1 MRPAYHIQYL
11 MALTKVTIL
20 IILCLAVLSTLLAKF
35 QNLVYID
42 NDVPSNITFI
52 GSEGPYPNNQYR
64 HLMIFLQV
72 SDIHLSLFRDFTRG
86 PDLKRFCK
94 EVIPVIQPSV
104 VLATGDLVDATTP
117 DHLGS
122 RQFEEEWKTYQ
133 KILFESGVAK
143 ETVWLDIRGN
153 HDNFNTVSLDK
164 EDNLFRRYSI
174 QGHKHNR
181 SYNYTFH
188 HGSDT
193 YTFIGINA
201 CLEPGP
207 KRPFN
212 FLGIINQDEYRKL
225 QKMEEQSRNSNMT
238 IWFGHYPTSTIA
250 APYPGARELMRDS
263 GPYLCGH
270 LHTLGGMVPIMY
282 TLQSTGSL
290 ELELGDW
297 KDNRR
302 YRLAAVDHGI
312 FTFIDQNLNDWP
324 VILITNPKHA
334 LYGMPTVEPLSRIK
348 KSTHIRV
355 LTFSPSGIKL
365 VKLQIDDEPWQN
377 MTHVSKGL
385 YTLPWISEIYAEN
398 LHTIKVYVQNLY
410 YRVLTF
416 SPSGIK
422 LVKLQIDD
430 EPWQNMTH
438 VSKGL
443 YTLPWISEIY
453 AENLHTIK
461 VYVQDK
467 KGREKIIEQSFSLDG
482 SRPVFPLG
490 ARFALMGHISIGQTI
505 FSILMVIAVI
515 PLCILRCLH
524 HYGKTRF
531 IRIRA
536 ECNCVRRWLF
546 KFYLLSSVDH
556 LLWPIIFIAVYIAI
570 GPWFIG
576 EIIDGYIGACFVW
589 GIVIAGKVVPG
600 GLTFIAGSIFNSTKA
615 LLVIII
621 TYYSFFI
628 EIFNFFIGPWFI
640 GEIID
645 GYIGAC
651 FVWGIVI
658 AGKVVPG
665 GLTFIAGSIFMLT
678 FYIPVV
684 LLLTHCLYNR
694 YQVLLNIHKTK
705 CAISMYICQNV
716 SMIVFIIWQILC
728 AVGYYYSYGLM
739 AFLLG
744 FTTTWSVI
752 FVLVLWRITVTL
764 PYSKL
769 PVPIRPLNQ
778 EQQIGGEPLLLAED
792 LHSRDTGD
800 KIPMRN
806 QVSAS

>member
-72 SDIHLSLFRDFTRG
+72 SDIHLSLFRDFSRG

-133 KILFESGVAK
+133 KILFESGVSK

-212 FLGIINQDEYRKL
+212 FLGIINQDEYKKL

-302 YRLAAVDHGI
+302 YRLAAVDHGM

-334 LYGMPTVEPLSRIK
+334 LYGMPTIEPLSRIK

-385 YTLPWISEIYAEN
+385 YTIPWISEIYAEN
-398 LHTIKVYVQNLY
+398 LHTIKVYVQ
-410 YRVLTF
+410 
-416 SPSGIK
+416 
-422 LVKLQIDD
+422 
-430 EPWQNMTH
+430 
-438 VSKGL
+438 
-443 YTLPWISEIY
+443 
-453 AENLHTIK
+453 
-461 VYVQDK
+461 
-467 KGREKIIEQSFSLDG
+467 
-482 SRPVFPLG
+482 
-490 ARFALMGHISIGQTI
+490 GQTI

-536 ECNCVRRWLF
+536 ECNCIRRWLF

-556 LLWPIIFIAVYIAI
+556 LLWPIIFIAVYIA
-570 GPWFIG
+570 
-576 EIIDGYIGACFVW
+576 
-589 GIVIAGKVVPG
+589 
-600 GLTFIAGSIFNSTKA
+600 
-615 LLVIII
+615 
-621 TYYSFFI
+621 
-628 EIFNFFIGPWFI
+628 IGPWFI

-744 FTTTWSVI
+744 FTTTWSIV

-806 QVSAS
+806 QVSVS